1 MKRSSM
7 QPSLF
12 ATCALLVLA
21 ACGKTA
27 GVPLAKRVNTTSANR
42 VEYLASK
49 NCGVPFELEDSTRNP
64 IMRLEDFP
72 KAKFK
77 LIELQMH
84 HAFDAEGS
92 SFSALAREADQFQV
106 KVECNSIRP
115 SEGGAAPMSNHLSGN
130 FSAST
135 GVDAIQMIRSDDVR
149 EMKLAFENGK
159 PVIAETLLVAE
170 RGTDRTFLKEIP
182 AERFSVGEDTF
193 LTLKFYQPS
202 ATQFEVRLKWEGPKD
217 ENGFRDVQHSRAVY
231 ETI

>member
-1 MKRSSM
+1 
-7 QPSLF
+7 
-12 ATCALLVLA
+12 
-21 ACGKTA
+21 
-27 GVPLAKRVNTTSANR
+27 
-42 VEYLASK
+42 
-49 NCGVPFELEDSTRNP
+49 
-64 IMRLEDFP
+64 MRLEDFP

-92 SFSALAREADQFQV
+92 SFSALSREADQFQV
-106 KVECNSIRP
+106 KVECNSIREKGDG
-115 SEGGAAPMSNHLSGN
+115 SEASDTHLSGN

-182 AERFSVGEDTF
+182 SERFSVGEDSF
-193 LTLKFYQPS
+193 LTLRFYQPS

-217 ENGFRDVQHSRAVY
+217 ESGFREVQHSRAVY

>member
-1 MKRSSM
+1 MKRH
-7 QPSLF
+7 SLRPAWF
-12 ATCALLVLA
+12 AVCALMALA
-21 ACGKTA
+21 ACGKTS
-27 GVPLAKRVNTTSANR
+27 GIPMAKQVNTQGVSR
-42 VEYLASK
+42 VESLASK
-49 NCGVPFELEDSTRNP
+49 TCAVPFVLEDPTRNP

-84 HAFDAEGS
+84 HAFDAEGG
-92 SFSALAREADQFQV
+92 SFSALSRETDQFQV
-106 KVECNSIRP
+106 KVECNSIRGKEDG
-115 SEGGAAPMSNHLSGN
+115 SEAHDTHLSGN

-170 RGTDRTFLKEIP
+170 RGTDRTFLKEVP

-202 ATQFEVRLKWEGPKD
+202 ATQFEVRLKWEGPKN
-217 ENGFRDVQHSRAVY
+217 ESGFREVQHSRAVY

>member
-1 MKRSSM
+1 MAKQVNTRSSS
-7 QPSLF
+7 QVESL
-12 ATCALLVLA
+12 AAKTCA
-21 ACGKTA
+21 
-27 GVPLAKRVNTTSANR
+27 
-42 VEYLASK
+42 
-49 NCGVPFELEDSTRNP
+49 VPFELEDPTRNP

-72 KAKFK
+72 KAKYK

-84 HAFDAEGS
+84 HSFDAEGG
-92 SFSALAREADQFQV
+92 SFSALSREADQFQV
-106 KVECNSIRP
+106 KVECNSTVSI
-115 SEGGAAPMSNHLSGN
+115 AQTSGT

-182 AERFSVGEDTF
+182 AERFTVGEDTF

-217 ENGFRDVQHSRAVY
+217 ESGFREVQHSRAVY

>member
-1 MKRSSM
+1 MKRYPLRPSS
-7 QPSLF
+7 L
-12 ATCALLVLA
+12 AVCALLALA

-27 GVPLAKRVNTTSANR
+27 GVPQAKRVNTESTSR
-42 VEYLASK
+42 VESLASK
-49 NCGVPFELEDSTRNP
+49 GCARPFELEDPTRNP

-92 SFSALAREADQFQV
+92 SFSALSREADQFQV
-106 KVECNSIRP
+106 KVECNSIREKGDG
-115 SEGGAAPMSNHLSGN
+115 SEASDTHLSGN

-159 PVIAETLLVAE
+159 PVIAETLL
-170 RGTDRTFLKEIP
+170 KEIP
-182 AERFSVGEDTF
+182 SERFSVGEDSF
-193 LTLKFYQPS
+193 LTLRFYQPS

-217 ENGFRDVQHSRAVY
+217 ESGFREVQHSRAVY